1 MGTRPGMEGYEVI
14 TSDDRKAGRVAEVK
28 GDNLII
34 EHGLLLKRR
43 HAVPKVLAQAD
54 ESEQVVRLTVSSDLV
69 ENSPKVDNGHIDH
82 QAVAQH
88 YGLAAG
94 EPAPET
100 EGYGELT
107 PDDPALSAEQEALRT
122 GVEPA
127 PARRARIR
135 EGESKAGPRARQII
149 PADPHED
156 ANR

>member
-1 MGTRPGMEGYEVI
+1 MEGYEVI

-28 GDNLII
+28 GDNLIV

-54 ESEQVVRLTVSSDLV
+54 ESEQVVRLSVSSELV
-69 ENSPKVDNGHIDH
+69 ENSPKVDNGQIDQ

-107 PDDPALSAEQEALRT
+107 PDDPALSAEQEELRT

-127 PARRARIR
+127 AARRARIR
-135 EGESKAGPRARQII
+135 EGESDAGPRARQII

>member
-1 MGTRPGMEGYEVI
+1 MEGYEVI
-14 TSDDRKAGRVAEVK
+14 TSDARKAGRVAEVK

-34 EHGLLLKRR
+34 EHGLLFKSR
-43 HAVPKVLAQAD
+43 HAVPKVLAHAD
-54 ESEQVVRLTVSSDLV
+54 ESEQVVRLSVSSELV
-69 ENSPKVDNGHIDH
+69 QNSPKVDNGHVDQ

-100 EGYGELT
+100 KGYGELT
-107 PDDPALSAEQEALRT
+107 PDDPARSAEQEELRT

-127 PARRARIR
+127 PERRARIR
-135 EGESKAGPRARQII
+135 EGRSDAGPHARQII